1 MPTVLRV
8 LLWAAVIV
16 APGGVLLLPW
26 LAADALRGRAKAVAV
41 DPAT

>member
-8 LLWAAVIV
+8 LLWATVIV
-16 APGGVLLLPW
+16 APGGVLLLPL
-26 LAADALRGRAKAVAV
+26 LAADALRGRSKTVAA